1 MAYYDDSATLAANTL
16 NNLTQLRSQNI
27 VHDDTEAALAENQ
40 RQFDA
45 NIALQA
51 QEFSD
56 NMNFLKNQHSE
67 QMDFA
72 NRNLNANI
80 EIANNNFDLQKEAY
94 EKNLEL
100 QNRQFDYQKELN
112 NTQME
117 REDTAIQRAVADFR
131 AAGFSPLA
139 AIGTSGASSS
149 PLSSAGASSINAAQY
164 EVGGINTAAGQ
175 YADFA
180 KQYSALAYEAQQNYS
195 NNRSQLAEK
204 HNADILASRI
214 TLAKMRQDLRLGYG
228 NLATQLFNSV
238 VNAKNSRIQNEYIE
252 EQLNYLK
259 DKHTWE
265 EDNGYRGESWQT
277 AAVSAIKEYLNSKSD
292 KGTTIEKAFDVG
304 RQTVEKAQDTIDT
317 YLDKAGSQIVQKAK
331 NFGHDVAE
339 VYATAFYN
347 SCEVASKAGKL
358 IISNLSPALKKIYY
372 AGEKVTLKIKGYF
385 D

>member
-1 MAYYDDSATLAANTL
+1 MAYSDDAASLAANTL

-51 QEFSD
+51 HEFTD

-80 EIANNNFDLQKEAY
+80 DIANQNFDLQKQAY

-117 REDTAIQRAVADFR
+117 REDTAIQRAVADFK

-139 AIGTSGASSS
+139 AIGTSGSSSS
-149 PLSSAGASSINAAQY
+149 PLSSAAASSVNAAQY

-195 NNRSQLAEK
+195 NSRSQLAEK
-204 HNADILASRI
+204 HNTDILASRI
-214 TLAKMRQDLRLGYG
+214 TLAKMRQDMRLGYG

-238 VNAKNSRIQNEYIE
+238 VNAKKSRIQNEYLE
-252 EQLNYLK
+252 EQLNYLEDRHK
-259 DKHTWE
+259 WE
-265 EDNGYRGESWQT
+265 ESNGYRGQT
-277 AAVSAIKEYLNSKSD
+277 AGQVLVNAITEYLDSKKKDEGETRFSTAYNVSKETAHKIGVTVKENLDKLPNDIKEKINNSDLEDYQKIALTAYTEFLFHPIKYLRESS
-292 KGTTIEKAFDVG
+292 EAVF
-304 RQTVEKAQDTIDT
+304 E
-317 YLDKAGSQIVQKAK
+317 
-331 NFGHDVAE
+331 
-339 VYATAFYN
+339 
-347 SCEVASKAGKL
+347 AGKDL
-358 IISNLSPALKKIYY
+358 YNKY
-372 AGEKVTLKIKGYF
+372 IKRGK
-385 D
+385 